1 MDKIKSP
8 LNARN
13 MLKKMYKIENNA
25 INNNYIYPEKNNIS
39 QINYLP
45 LKRNLKIDKKTI
57 DISSYVMDNSI
68 QMNQMNQIL
77 YGNYNS
83 FINYDKKNNTKE
95 LNLDI
100 YSNHMNII
108 NPKHFRDNNME
119 SVEWMYLNGL
129 SKNES
134 SNKEIFN
141 KKLNLNIRA
150 PNCYNFQNA
159 IKKKIKFPSLFIS
172 NNKKLI
178 RTDKSKSIIN
188 RNKIIINAKEKQK
201 IEKQNLK
208 EENKINTFIKKR
220 KLLENYFLSLTGTH
234 NGQKKINQD
243 CSLFLPT
250 INDCENI
257 SLYGILN
264 GHGAYGDKLVKEI
277 SEFFK
282 DYFTKKIIFNKMHK
296 ENSLKLSL
304 SMNNS
309 KKNEIL
315 PFNYNQKN
323 IYKIRKLK
331 SINDKYNQRINET
344 YQILCE
350 NNFSKIYDSFNEIDN
365 ILHEKYNEN
374 KKCDDSGTSLNFVI
388 IFNSKIDTNK
398 IISVNLGNTKS
409 ILITDEKKIKELNI
423 SHTPCIKEERIRIER
438 HGGVIDR
445 IDWLKVGPLRVWFKG
460 KKYPGLTITRS
471 LGDFEAIPLG
481 IIPLP
486 DIKEYDIDEEKI
498 KILVIATNGIWEFLT
513 NDKIMDITWQYYESK
528 DTQGATKK
536 ILETAEKLWKI
547 KNPNNI
553 PDLTAS
559 VFFFK

>member
-234 NGQKKINQD
+234 NDQKKINQD

-282 DYFTKKIIFNKMHK
+282 DYFTKKIIFNKMNK
-296 ENSLKLSL
+296 DNSLKLSL

-350 NNFSKIYDSFNEIDN
+350 NNFSKIYDSFNEVDN

>member
-83 FINYDKKNNTKE
+83 FINYDKKNNSKE

-264 GHGAYGDKLVKEI
+264 GHGTYGDKLVKEI

-282 DYFTKKIIFNKMHK
+282 DYFTKKIIFNKMNK
-296 ENSLKLSL
+296 DNSLKLSL

>member
-83 FINYDKKNNTKE
+83 FINYDKKNNSKE

-129 SKNES
+129 IKNES

-178 RTDKSKSIIN
+178 RTDKSKSTIN
-188 RNKIIINAKEKQK
+188 KNKIIINAKEKQK

-220 KLLENYFLSLTGTH
+220 KLLENYFLSLTGSH

-282 DYFTKKIIFNKMHK
+282 DYFTKKITFNKMNK
-296 ENSLKLSL
+296 DNSLKLSL

>member
-45 LKRNLKIDKKTI
+45 LKRNLKIDKKKI

-83 FINYDKKNNTKE
+83 FINYDKKNNSKE

-159 IKKKIKFPSLFIS
+159 IKKKFKFPSLFIS

-178 RTDKSKSIIN
+178 KTDKNKSTIN
-188 RNKIIINAKEKQK
+188 KNKIIINAKEKQK

-208 EENKINTFIKKR
+208 EENKINTFIRKR

-282 DYFTKKIIFNKMHK
+282 DYFTKKIIFDKMNKD
-296 ENSLKLSL
+296 NSLKLSL

>member
-282 DYFTKKIIFNKMHK
+282 DYFTKKIIFNKMNK
-296 ENSLKLSL
+296 DNSLKLSL

-350 NNFSKIYDSFNEIDN
+350 NNFSKIYDSFNEVDN

>member
-68 QMNQMNQIL
+68 QMKQMNQIL

-83 FINYDKKNNTKE
+83 FINYDKKNNSKE

-159 IKKKIKFPSLFIS
+159 IKKKFKFPSLFIS

-208 EENKINTFIKKR
+208 EENKINTFIRKR

-282 DYFTKKIIFNKMHK
+282 DYFTKKIIFNKK
-296 ENSLKLSL
+296 NKDNSLKLSL

-350 NNFSKIYDSFNEIDN
+350 NKFSKIYDSFNEIDN

>member
-13 MLKKMYKIENNA
+13 LLKKMYKIENNA

-68 QMNQMNQIL
+68 QMNQIL

-83 FINYDKKNNTKE
+83 FINYDKKNNSKE

-178 RTDKSKSIIN
+178 RTDKSKSTIN

-208 EENKINTFIKKR
+208 EENKINTFIRKR

-282 DYFTKKIIFNKMHK
+282 DYFTKKITFNKMNK
-296 ENSLKLSL
+296 DNSLKLSL

-344 YQILCE
+344 HQILCG